1 MNRSLKR
8 TIVVSIIIVVAII
21 LGLIVDLVWGNI
33 EKSVHPD
40 DHLEYVRKYAYEYNV
55 PESVVFA
62 VIKVESNFD
71 TRAESSAGARG
82 LMQML
87 PSTFEWLTGDEHLG
101 ENLHKSELFDA
112 EVSIK
117 YGTYYLNYLYQKFDR
132 NWDTALAA
140 YNGGEGNVAKWLA
153 DPEYS
158 DGEGNLTNIPFK
170 ETANYVDK
178 VNKEIDTYKK
188 LYYEDQKEVN
198 EP

>member
-1 MNRSLKR
+1 MRLKR
-8 TIVVSIIIVVAII
+8 SAAII
-21 LGLIVDLVWGNI
+21 AIICIALVAGILINFVWTLF
-33 EKSVHPD
+33 EKITYP
-40 DHLEYVRKYAYEYNV
+40 RKYSEFVEKYAEAYNV
-55 PESVVFA
+55 PEA
-62 VIKVESNFD
+62 LIYATIKVESNFEPN
-71 TRAESSAGARG
+71 AVSSAGAKG
-82 LMQML
+82 LMQIM
-87 PSTFEWLTGDEHLG
+87 PDTFLWLTGDEHLG

-132 NWDTALAA
+132 NWNTALAA